1 MRILLVISIL
11 LISTIILNAQKAP
24 VKFGDV
30 SIDQIKM
37 KMYPKDSSAAAVIL
51 VDYGQS
57 TIEYNQIKGFQ
68 LVYERITR
76 IKVLTKDGLEWGDF
90 SIPLYH
96 DGADQETLSGLK
108 GVTYNL
114 ENGKVVESK
123 LKGDGQFKEKFDNNL
138 DYVKF
143 SMPNVKEGC
152 VIEVSYRI
160 LSDFIFN
167 FQDWEFQSRIP
178 TVWSE
183 YRANIPEY
191 FGYDKFM
198 QGYLVLTTNEQ
209 TSSRGKI
216 VIQSSDRSGTW
227 VVQTTV
233 SSDNIDYEIKNS
245 RWIMENSPAFKPE
258 PFITT
263 PRDYISK
270 INFELSY
277 TKYPNQL
284 IKNYN
289 GSWEDVNKR
298 YAESADF
305 GGEVKGND
313 FLKKTAEEVIAGLT
327 SEEEKIGA
335 IHNYVRSN
343 FTWDGTNRKF
353 AETSLRKV
361 FDDKKGSSAEINLLL
376 ASMLEKIG
384 MDVSPVLISTRNHG
398 FVRQEIAIS
407 SQFNYSIC
415 VVRLGEKT
423 ILLDATE
430 KLLPTGLLPERC
442 LNGKGLVVSKAG
454 HQWVNLTTP
463 LRSKSSIS
471 FTGTL
476 TDQGSIAGKVTFDR
490 SGYFAER
497 DRKKYLLKGDA
508 EYVKEK
514 AEQYQIEMNES
525 EFINAKELGSSFKET
540 HSVSMTDKV
549 SVASNL
555 LYLNPMFLWKIDENP
570 FRSEERKYPVDFG
583 SSFEQ
588 AYFCQLK
595 LPENYAIDELP
606 QPKAIMLPGNSGKFT
621 YSASVAGNTLNIV
634 NSLQINKSVFVME
647 EYGTL
652 REFYDQ
658 LVAKHAEQIV
668 LKLK

>member
-1 MRILLVISIL
+1 MRTLLVVSII
-11 LISTIILNAQKAP
+11 LISSFSLSAQKP
-24 VKFGDV
+24 PIKFGDV
-30 SIDQIKM
+30 PLEQIKM
-37 KMYPKDSSAAAVIL
+37 KYYERDSSAAAVIL

-57 TIEYNQIKGFQ
+57 TIEYNQANGFQ
-68 LVYERITR
+68 LFFERITR
-76 IKVLTKDGLEWGDF
+76 IKILTKDGLEWGDF

-96 DGADQETLSGLK
+96 DGADQEKLLSLK

-114 ENGKVVESK
+114 ESGKVVESK

-143 SMPNVKEGC
+143 SMPNVKEGS

-160 LSDFIFN
+160 ISDFTFN

-178 TVWSE
+178 TAWSE

-209 TSSRGKI
+209 TTSRGKI
-216 VIQSSDRSGTW
+216 TINSSDRSGKYITK
-227 VVQTTV
+227 TTF
-233 SSDNIDYEIKNS
+233 SSDNIDYEVNNS
-245 RWIMENSPAFKPE
+245 RWVMENSPAFKSE

-263 PRDYISK
+263 SRDYISK
-270 INFELSY
+270 INFELAY
-277 TKYPNQL
+277 TKYPNQPV
-284 IKNYN
+284 KNYM
-289 GSWEDVNKR
+289 GSWEEITKR
-298 YAESADF
+298 YVESADF
-305 GGEVKGND
+305 GGEVRGNV
-313 FLKKTAEEVIAGLT
+313 FLKKTAEELTAGLT
-327 SEEEKIGA
+327 NEEEKIGA

-353 AETSLRKV
+353 AETPLRKV
-361 FDDKKGSSAEINLLL
+361 FDDKKGSSAEINLIM

-384 MDVSPVLISTRNHG
+384 LDVSPVLISTRSHG

-415 VVRLGEKT
+415 LVKLGEKN

-463 LRSKSSIS
+463 IRSKSTINFAGS
-471 FTGTL
+471 L
-476 TDQGSIAGKVTFDR
+476 TDQGSIDGKITIER

-497 DRKKYLLKGDA
+497 DRKKYLTKGDA
-508 EYVKEK
+508 DYVKEK
-514 AEQYQIEMNES
+514 AEQYQIEIKES
-525 EFINAKELGSSFKET
+525 DFVNAKELGTSFKET
-540 HSVSMTDKV
+540 HSVSIADKV
-549 SVASNL
+549 SVASNV
-555 LYLNPMFLWKIDENP
+555 LYVNPLFLWRVEENP
-570 FRSEERKYPVDFG
+570 FRSKERKYPVDFG

-588 AYFCQLK
+588 VYFCQLTI
-595 LPENYAIDELP
+595 PENYAIDELP

-621 YSASVAGNTLNIV
+621 YSASVAGTTLNIV

-647 EYGTL
+647 EYAAL

-658 LVAKHAEQIV
+658 LVAKQAEQIV